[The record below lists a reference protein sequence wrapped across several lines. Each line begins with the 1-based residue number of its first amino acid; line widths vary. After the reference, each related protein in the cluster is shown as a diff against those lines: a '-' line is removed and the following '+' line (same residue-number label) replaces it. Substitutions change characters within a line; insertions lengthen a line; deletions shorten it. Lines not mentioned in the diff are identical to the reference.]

1 MIEFKKLIDAKALY
15 QELDKIWVAKGM
27 TFFAIDYNGKR
38 VSRKYRIGGWK
49 DRLMSWHRL
58 PSQLLRVGIH
68 HLLPLKNG
76 NLLVVVKRK
85 LYILSSEGKVLN
97 AWSEF
102 KGNKP
107 VHQGVCVTPEGT
119 IFFGEYV
126 LNPNRDM
133 VVKLWRSVDDGMSF
147 EVVKTFASAEIR
159 HIHFIKWDVY
169 EKCLWMG
176 TGDYGEGNRECLSLI
191 HI

>member
-85 LYILSSEGKVLN
+85 LYILSAKMTVGSRLSVN
-97 AWSEF
+97 RF
-102 KGNKP
+102 PKP
-107 VHQGVCVTPEGT
+107 Q
-119 IFFGEYV
+119 
-126 LNPNRDM
+126 
-133 VVKLWRSVDDGMSF
+133 SF
-147 EVVKTFASAEIR
+147 
-159 HIHFIKWDVY
+159 DN
-169 EKCLWMG
+169 G
-176 TGDYGEGNRECLSLI
+176 
-191 HI
+191 

>member
-133 VVKLWRSVDDGMSF
+133 VVKLWRWYVVRGGEDICFGGDSSYPLHQVGCLREVPLDG
-147 EVVKTFASAEIR
+147 
-159 HIHFIKWDVY
+159 HW
-169 EKCLWMG
+169 
-176 TGDYGEGNRECLSLI
+176 
-191 HI
+191 